1 LALRFAGFVLRLL
14 FFALTLSTLL
24 VAQRNP
30 DQPAPPQP
38 IFEVASIRAHPS
50 SDPLTNRFDLGRGGK
65 FTASNC
71 SLRLL
76 IRWAYNVLSSQLT
89 GAPNWVGSEGWDI
102 AAKGGGDAQVDE
114 FRMMVQRL
122 LEERFRLR
130 YHWETKEAPVF
141 HLVVGKAV
149 KLREN
154 TVRGDCPSIFSDGPS
169 TPTGAF
175 PGAPCGG
182 LMNSPGH
189 TQGNKLTAGELA
201 RDLSFFL
208 DSPVLD
214 KTGLTGKYDIELRWT
229 PERILLQ
236 SSTPPDAA
244 SPSIFTAIQEQLG
257 LKLESAKG
265 RVRSLVIDTWNDRL
279 QTELVSFLAQID

>member
-1 LALRFAGFVLRLL
+1 MLRLL
-14 FFALTLSTLL
+14 FFALTTGTLL

-30 DQPAPPQP
+30 DQSAPLQP

-50 SDPLTNRFDLGRGGK
+50 SDPLTNHFLLGRGGK
-65 FTASNC
+65 FTASSC

-76 IRWAYNVLSSQLT
+76 IRWAYNVLPSQLT
-89 GAPNWVGSEGWDI
+89 GAPGWVGSEGWDI
-102 AAKGGGDAQVDE
+102 AAEGGGDAQVDE

-122 LEERFRLR
+122 LEDRFRLR
-130 YHWETKEAPVF
+130 YHWETKEALVYD
-141 HLVVGKAV
+141 LVVSKAGK
-149 KLREN
+149 LQEN
-154 TVRGDCPSIFSDGPS
+154 TVRGDRPSILSAAPS
-169 TPTGAF
+169 APTGAF

-201 RDLSFFL
+201 RDLSFLL

-214 KTGLTGKYDIELRWT
+214 NTGLTGKYDIELRWT
-229 PERILLQ
+229 PERILLR

-244 SPSIFTAIQEQLG
+244 PPWIFTAIQEQLG
-257 LKLESAKG
+257 LKLESGKG
-265 RVRSLVIDTWNDRL
+265 PVRSLVIDQLERPSAN
-279 QTELVSFLAQID
+279 